1 MEKQT
6 SLVYYQ
12 HSGNLLKLPISIM
25 SEQLNRSQAKLKKA
39 RQQALDAEKNIKAL
53 LDANTQSILLLEKD
67 GRVIHVNRTVAEIL
81 QTTPEALI
89 GKDIFNYLSQNL
101 ALSRREQLLKVVNTG
116 KPVQFQDIRD
126 GRTIL
131 HCHYPVFEGN
141 EVSRVAI
148 YAEDITEIVSKENE
162 LKRIKHLQSVL
173 LQIMSQSNS
182 ADTVDELLESIH
194 KIMFRELKA
203 GNFFIALIDQQ
214 NEMLNFTYCAD
225 DDVNEYPPIENI
237 NDPANIRISLLPI
250 RENKIISL
258 TRKEIIDSV
267 GKGTIEVHGRI
278 PEIWIGIPLRL
289 RKKTIGVLVVQDYN
303 NAEAFSDDDVRLF
316 SACSDQIANAIERKK
331 LDTTIRDS
339 EELYRAFFE
348 DNHSVMFII
357 DPSNGSLEDAT
368 NAAAKFYG
376 YTRNEMKSK
385 TVFDLNQLSKDMMIS
400 KMEEAKKNRLSKFI
414 FQHRLADGQV
424 RDVEVFSGPFKFKGK
439 TRLISIIHDITQRL
453 KYERELS
460 KAKEAAVLAS
470 KTKDEFL
477 ANISHEIRTP
487 LNGVMGMLQVMNS
500 ADLNKEHRNCINV
513 ALQSSRNL
521 LRVLD
526 DILDLSKVEMGTL
539 DILEENFSLRDLL
552 SECLALFELQAGEK
566 GINLSY
572 TIDQEIKDRY
582 LGDEGRI
589 RQILFNLTGNA
600 IKFTD
605 HGSVTVKVSSE
616 AGISEGRRRLSFT
629 VTDTG
634 IGIPENSLDRIFD
647 SFTQV
652 DGSLSRKYKGAGL
665 GLSIVKRLV
674 ELMGGSIGIKSSLGK
689 GTSVTVTIKLK
700 TAPEVKPDK
709 NIMPEI
715 TGTVAKL
722 KVMLVEDEMVNRMMA
737 RKLLERMGHEV
748 LCAGNGAECI
758 EMIGSNN
765 VDAIL
770 MDIQM
775 PIMDGLEATRIIRT
789 SEDLIK
795 VRDIPIIALSAH
807 ANKESKTSALEAG
820 VNGYLCKPFEMKD
833 LEKILVETVQRN

>member
-116 KPVQFQDIRD
+116 KPLQFQDIRD

-214 NEMLNFTYCAD
+214 NERLNFTYCAD

-237 NDPANIRISLLPI
+237 NDPANTRISLLPI

-267 GKGTIEVHGRI
+267 DKGTIEVHGRI

-414 FQHRLADGQV
+414 FQHRLADGQI

-572 TIDQEIKDRY
+572 TIDQDIKDRY

>member
-1 MEKQT
+1 
-6 SLVYYQ
+6 
-12 HSGNLLKLPISIM
+12 M

-116 KPVQFQDIRD
+116 KPLQFQDIRD

-214 NEMLNFTYCAD
+214 NERLNFTYCAD

-237 NDPANIRISLLPI
+237 NDPANTRISLLPI

-267 GKGTIEVHGRI
+267 DKGTIEVHGRI

-674 ELMGGSIGIKSSLGK
+674 ELMGGSIGIESSLGK

-700 TAPEVKPDK
+700 TAAAVEPDK

>member
-1 MEKQT
+1 
-6 SLVYYQ
+6 
-12 HSGNLLKLPISIM
+12 M

-116 KPVQFQDIRD
+116 KPLQFQDIRD

-214 NEMLNFTYCAD
+214 NERLNFTYCAD

-237 NDPANIRISLLPI
+237 NDPANTRISLLPI

-267 GKGTIEVHGRI
+267 DKGTIEVHGRI

-414 FQHRLADGQV
+414 FQHRLADGQI

-572 TIDQEIKDRY
+572 TIDQDIKDRY

>member
-1 MEKQT
+1 
-6 SLVYYQ
+6 
-12 HSGNLLKLPISIM
+12 M